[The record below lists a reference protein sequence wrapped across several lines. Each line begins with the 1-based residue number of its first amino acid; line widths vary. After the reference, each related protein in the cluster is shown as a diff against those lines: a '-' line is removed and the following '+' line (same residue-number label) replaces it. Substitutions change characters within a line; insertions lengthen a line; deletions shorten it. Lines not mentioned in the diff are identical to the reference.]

1 MEIRVGFEPTNNSFA
16 SCSLKPLEYRI
27 MAGIVGFEPTV
38 PASKAGALAAWPY
51 PSILEIRAG
60 LEPVI
65 AAVKGLCPNH
75 LDERTVGGKLSFPH
89 LGNSA
94 VRNENIINS
103 YLQQS
108 RENDQIV
115 YRRQR
120 SPVLPF
126 VDGLRGIETEH
137 SLQIVY
143 GKTCRLAQ
151 PNDVRTGA
159 R

>member
-51 PSILEIRAG
+51 PIILEIRAG

-75 LDERTVGGKLSFPH
+75 LDERTVGGKLNFPQ
-89 LGNSA
+89 LGNSI

-108 RENDQIV
+108 CEND
-115 YRRQR
+115 
-120 SPVLPF
+120 
-126 VDGLRGIETEH
+126 
-137 SLQIVY
+137 
-143 GKTCRLAQ
+143 
-151 PNDVRTGA
+151 
-159 R
+159 

>member
-38 PASKAGALAAWPY
+38 PASKAGALSAWLY
-51 PSILEIRAG
+51 PIILEIRAG

-75 LDERTVGGKLSFPH
+75 LDERTVGGKLNFPH
-89 LGNSA
+89 SGNSV

-108 RENDQIV
+108 CEND
-115 YRRQR
+115 
-120 SPVLPF
+120 
-126 VDGLRGIETEH
+126 
-137 SLQIVY
+137 
-143 GKTCRLAQ
+143 
-151 PNDVRTGA
+151 
-159 R
+159 

>member
-1 MEIRVGFEPTNNSFA
+1 MEIRVGFEPTDNSFA

-51 PSILEIRAG
+51 PIILEIRAG

-75 LDERTVGGKLSFPH
+75 LDERTVGGKLNFPH
-89 LGNSA
+89 LGNSV
-94 VRNENIINS
+94 VRNDNIINS

-108 RENDQIV
+108 CKND
-115 YRRQR
+115 
-120 SPVLPF
+120 
-126 VDGLRGIETEH
+126 
-137 SLQIVY
+137 
-143 GKTCRLAQ
+143 
-151 PNDVRTGA
+151 
-159 R
+159 

>member
-38 PASKAGALAAWPY
+38 PASKVGALAAWPY
-51 PSILEIRAG
+51 PSIMEIRAG

-75 LDERTVGGKLSFPH
+75 LDERTIGGKLNFPH
-89 LGNSA
+89 LGNSV

-103 YLQQS
+103 HLQQS
-108 RENDQIV
+108 CENDQIV
-115 YRRQR
+115 YRWQR
-120 SPVLPF
+120 SSILPF
-126 VDGLRGIETEH
+126 VTSLRGIE
-137 SLQIVY
+137 
-143 GKTCRLAQ
+143 A
-151 PNDVRTGA
+151 
-159 R
+159 